1 MAGSLASRR
10 AKKSLKKYLTGQ
22 SRLAFLDHAKSE
34 RHERAPAGRCDGL
47 DLGEQLRRH
56 LGGRDLRSR
65 RGKKRQLLLFLQ
77 VQIGA
82 GGGGFG
88 GLWNK
93 KKAEMDS
100 IFSPTVPPLERFD
113 RYFDFVHDR
122 LAEVQKK
129 CGSILGCP
137 FISVGSE
144 VSTQDQIVRET
155 IDRIMDRKV
164 NYFVSAVRDAAA
176 EGLIDAPDPE
186 AKARALFSCYQ
197 GMMAQA
203 RIQND
208 IELLRGFKEVAMDV
222 LGVKRASAM
231 LLHNSSS

>member
-1 MAGSLASRR
+1 MPRVSDMKERLLDAAMDLIWENSYGATSVDAICDRAG
-10 AKKSLKKYLTGQ
+10 AKKGSFYYFFK
-22 SRLAFLDHAKSE
+22 SKSE
-34 RHERAPAGRCDGL
+34 LAAAALEDC
-47 DLGEQLRRH
+47 
-56 LGGRDLRSR
+56 
-65 RGKKRQLLLFLQ
+65 
-77 VQIGA
+77 
-82 GGGGFG
+82 
-88 GLWNK
+88 WNK
-93 KKAEMDS
+93 KRAEMDS

-113 RYFDFVHDR
+113 RYFDFVHER

-176 EGLIDAPDPE
+176 EGLIDAPDPV

-208 IELLRGFKEVAMDV
+208 VELLRGFKEVAMEV

-231 LLHNSSS
+231 SLS

>member
-1 MAGSLASRR
+1 MPRVSDMKERLLDAAMDLIWENSYGATSVDAICDRAG
-10 AKKSLKKYLTGQ
+10 AKKGSFYYFFK
-22 SRLAFLDHAKSE
+22 SKSE
-34 RHERAPAGRCDGL
+34 LAAAALEDC
-47 DLGEQLRRH
+47 
-56 LGGRDLRSR
+56 
-65 RGKKRQLLLFLQ
+65 
-77 VQIGA
+77 
-82 GGGGFG
+82 
-88 GLWNK
+88 WNK

-100 IFSPTVPPLERFD
+100 IFSPTVPPLERFA

-176 EGLIDAPDPE
+176 EGLIDAPDPV

-208 IELLRGFKEVAMDV
+208 IELLRGFKEVAMEV
-222 LGVKRASAM
+222 LGVKRAATVS
-231 LLHNSSS
+231 

>member
-1 MAGSLASRR
+1 MPRVSDMKERLLDAAMDLIWENSYGATSVDAICDRAG
-10 AKKSLKKYLTGQ
+10 AKKGSFYYFFK
-22 SRLAFLDHAKSE
+22 SKSE
-34 RHERAPAGRCDGL
+34 LAAAALEDC
-47 DLGEQLRRH
+47 
-56 LGGRDLRSR
+56 
-65 RGKKRQLLLFLQ
+65 
-77 VQIGA
+77 
-82 GGGGFG
+82 
-88 GLWNK
+88 WNK
-93 KKAEMDS
+93 KRAEMDS
-100 IFSPTVPPLERFD
+100 IFSPTVPPLERFN

-176 EGLIDAPDPE
+176 EGLIDAPDPV
-186 AKARALFSCYQ
+186 AKARPLFSCYQ
-197 GMMAQA
+197 GTMAQA

-208 IELLRGFKEVAMDV
+208 VELLRGFKEVAMEV

-231 LLHNSSS
+231 SSS

>member
-1 MAGSLASRR
+1 MKERLLDAAMDLIWENSYGATSVDAICDRAG
-10 AKKSLKKYLTGQ
+10 AKKGSFYYFFK
-22 SRLAFLDHAKSE
+22 SKSE
-34 RHERAPAGRCDGL
+34 LAAAALEDC
-47 DLGEQLRRH
+47 
-56 LGGRDLRSR
+56 
-65 RGKKRQLLLFLQ
+65 
-77 VQIGA
+77 
-82 GGGGFG
+82 
-88 GLWNK
+88 WNK
-93 KKAEMDS
+93 KRAEMDS

-176 EGLIDAPDPE
+176 EGLIDAPDPV

-208 IELLRGFKEVAMDV
+208 VELLRGFKEVAMEV

-231 LLHNSSS
+231 SSS